1 MDDAVDAT
9 EINRAHWD
17 ELASIHG
24 KGDRIYDTEALVGG
38 WDSRTRYERDAVE
51 TAVGP
56 DLDGVRIL
64 HLQSHIAF
72 DSISMARLGAEVT
85 CVDFSEVALDRAR
98 ELAERCGV
106 EIETVRAD
114 ATDLP
119 DSLGGRFDLVYANIG
134 AICWIEDLAAW
145 MRAAAGALKPGGA
158 FTLYEIHPACLML
171 ETAKPPK
178 FGYSYAFDG
187 PQIDEEPGSYADA
200 DADVEAKKTV
210 SYAHSISETVNAA
223 IAAGLSIE
231 RLDEHLE
238 SEFDVWGDG
247 DMERED
253 DGLWRVRL
261 DGQAFP
267 LFFTLIARKPAGSSE
282 AG

>member
-1 MDDAVDAT
+1 MENAAEV
-9 EINRAHWD
+9 NRAHWD

-24 KGDRIYDTEALVGG
+24 KGDRIYDVDALAGG
-38 WDSRTRYERDAVE
+38 EDSRTKYERDAVAA
-51 TAVGP
+51 AVGP
-56 DLDGVRIL
+56 DLSGLRIL

-85 CVDFSEVALDRAR
+85 AADFSPVALERAR
-98 ELAERCGV
+98 ELAAKCGV
-106 EIETVRAD
+106 ELETVETD

-119 DSLGGRFDLVYANIG
+119 SSLDGRFDLVYANIG
-134 AICWIEDLAAW
+134 AICWIEDLGAW
-145 MRAAAGALKPGGA
+145 MRAAAGALKAGGA
-158 FTLYEIHPACLML
+158 FVLYEIHPACLML

-178 FGYSYAFDG
+178 FGYSYEFDG

-200 DADVEAKKTV
+200 NADVKARKTV
-210 SYAHSISETVNAA
+210 SFAHSLGETVGAA
-223 IAAGLSIE
+223 IAAGLVIE
-231 RLDEHLE
+231 RLDEHTE

-247 DMERED
+247 DMEQED

-267 LFFTLIARKPAGSSE
+267 LFFTLIARKPAG
-282 AG
+282 